1 VAGVDVEGGGESD
14 FKIVGCS
21 VGSIESTRLGEIA
34 SDSNPLSSDW
44 EIVGRSEGLG
54 VSTRS
59 GEIASNSNP
68 LSSDWEIVGRNEGLG
83 VSTSSGEIAGDSNR
97 LPEAAMLA
105 QLDLGSKALELS
117 PLD

>member
-1 VAGVDVEGGGESD
+1 MNLEGGSESG

-21 VGSIESTRLGEIA
+21 VGSVESTRLGEIA
-34 SDSNPLSSDW
+34 SASNPLSSDW
-44 EIVGRSEGLG
+44 KIVGRSEGLG

-59 GEIASNSNP
+59 GEIS
-68 LSSDWEIVGRNEGLG
+68 
-83 VSTSSGEIAGDSNR
+83 GDSNR

-117 PLD
+117 PAMPAQLDLGNKALELSPLD